1 MKTPSPNNRNS
12 FNLKRIMHS
21 NRFIYSGIGVVL
33 FAVILAGCSVGK
45 NYKRPDLKAPQQ
57 FGATAPAGDSSVATK
72 SWKEFFTDT
81 TLVRLIDK
89 AIAGNYDLQLAIQRI
104 SISQSYAKQAR
115 AAWLPAWNAQA
126 SASTSNPS
134 ENSLNG
140 ISLSNFLGTN
150 HIEDFTL
157 STSISWEIDVWG
169 KIRRQKQA
177 ALADY
182 LQSFEAGRAVQTQL
196 VAQVANAYY
205 NLLMMDAQLAIA
217 KRNVLLSDS
226 IVQMIQLQKTAGEVT
241 ELAVQQAKAQQQ
253 NAALLVPQFEQA
265 ITLQENGLRLLL
277 GDWPG
282 GISRTVEL
290 SNIVVTDTILATG
303 VPIDLLSHR
312 PDVRASEK
320 ALVAANARVGV
331 AQGNMYP
338 SLSLTATG
346 GLNAYEASNWFSMPA
361 SLFSTVAGSLTQPIF
376 QRRILRTQLEVA
388 KAEREQRVIE
398 FRQSVTGAVHEVT
411 NALVKLD
418 KLKTQQ
424 DVATARAE
432 TLAQAVQ
439 NARLLFRSGM
449 ANYLEVITAQTNALQ
464 AELTKAD
471 VTRQQLSARV
481 ELYQSLGGGWK

>member
-1 MKTPSPNNRNS
+1 
-12 FNLKRIMHS
+12 
-21 NRFIYSGIGVVL
+21 
-33 FAVILAGCSVGK
+33 
-45 NYKRPDLKAPQQ
+45 
-57 FGATAPAGDSSVATK
+57 
-72 SWKEFFTDT
+72 
-81 TLVRLIDK
+81 
-89 AIAGNYDLQLAIQRI
+89 
-104 SISQSYAKQAR
+104 
-115 AAWLPAWNAQA
+115 
-126 SASTSNPS
+126 
-134 ENSLNG
+134 LNG

-157 STSISWEIDVWG
+157 SSSISWEIDIWG

-182 LQSFEAGRAVQTQL
+182 LQSFEAGRAIQTQL

-282 GISRTVEL
+282 GVSRTVEL
-290 SNIVVTDTILATG
+290 NNVVVTDTILATG

-338 SLSLTATG
+338 ALNLTATG

-376 QRRILRTQLEVA
+376 QRRALRTQLEVA

-432 TLAQAVQ
+432 TLQQAVQ

-464 AELTKAD
+464 AELTRAD